1 MKCNK
6 EMKKI
11 LMAAVM
17 VMATTMTAYAYNPE
31 DMVYNQVARFIPSER
46 AAVIAEDICNA
57 AYDYGVDPILAAA
70 VFTVESNFNQNSVSR
85 SGAIGIAQLMP
96 DTAAMLGVDPHDE
109 ESNVYGGVAY
119 LAQQLSTFGN
129 DYVLA
134 EAAYN
139 AGPGA
144 VEAAGGVPY
153 YTETIDYVNAV
164 ESVRQEIW
172 NAFGD
177 TDDYQT
183 PTDTDEDDEN
193 VISSPENDVK
203 ETIRV
208 WPPIEKN

>member
-1 MKCNK
+1 MSRFF
-6 EMKKI
+6 KKI
-11 LMAAVM
+11 SAAAVM
-17 VMATTMTAYAYNPE
+17 VMTMTMTAYSFNTD
-31 DMVYNQVARFIPSER
+31 DMVYNQVAKFMPPER
-46 AAVIAEDICNA
+46 AEVIAADICNA
-57 AYDYGVDPILAAA
+57 AYEYGVDPVLAAA
-70 VFTVESNFNQNSVSR
+70 VFTVESNFNQAAVSR

-96 DTAAMLGVDPHDE
+96 DTAAMLGVDPHNE

-119 LAQQLSTFGN
+119 LAQQLSTFGD

-164 ESVRQEIW
+164 ESVRQDIW
-172 NAFGD
+172 NEFGD

-183 PTDTDEDDEN
+183 ANDTDETDEN
-193 VISSPENDVK
+193 VISSPDK
-203 ETIRV
+203 YETIRV